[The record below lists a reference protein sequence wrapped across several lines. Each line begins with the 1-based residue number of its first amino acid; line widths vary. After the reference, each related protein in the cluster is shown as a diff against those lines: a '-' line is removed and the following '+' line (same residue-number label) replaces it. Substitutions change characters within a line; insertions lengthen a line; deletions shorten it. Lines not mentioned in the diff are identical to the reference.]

1 MVMGKQRL
9 GIRVFDESGVLSKAG
24 AGIVAADDEGRI
36 VFANPEAAD
45 VLGRTLPVGFELVE
59 LVPERLRSRHYAGF
73 ERYVETGVSR
83 LEGKPVR
90 VPALT
95 KSGEEVEIDL
105 MIRVFKRPNGSR
117 LVIAALGRAGTGK
130 APVGL
135 HRIESELMARA
146 YELI

>member
-1 MVMGKQRL
+1 MVIARPRL
-9 GIRVFDESGVLSKAG
+9 DIRVFDESGVLSKAG
-24 AGIVAADDEGRI
+24 AGVVAADDDGRI
-36 VFANPEAAD
+36 VFANQEAAD
-45 VLGRTLPVGFELVE
+45 ALGRSLPVGFALVD
-59 LVPERLRSRHYAGF
+59 LVPLRLRGRHQAGF

-105 MIRVFKRPNGSR
+105 MIRVFKRPNGSQ
-117 LVIAALGRAGTGK
+117 LVIAALERAGTGK
-130 APVGL
+130 APAGL
-135 HRIESELMARA
+135 LRIESELAARA